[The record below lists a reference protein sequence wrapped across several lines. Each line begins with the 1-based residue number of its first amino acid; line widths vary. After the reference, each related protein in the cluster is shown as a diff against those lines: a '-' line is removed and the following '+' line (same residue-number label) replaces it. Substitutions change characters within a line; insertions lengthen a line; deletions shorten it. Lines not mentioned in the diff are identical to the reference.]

1 MPAQVSTISDQ
12 QPKYVYEEAANDWQ
26 NYDPT
31 RIDNQNGYV
40 KVVNTTRNILQSER
54 DYHQNHESNMIQ
66 ENIIYDDDI
75 ITEEYI
81 TSEDYATDGV
91 IELEVDASNY
101 ANSMTMVSRNVIG
114 S

>member
-1 MPAQVSTISDQ
+1 MSTISEQ
-12 QPKYVYEEAANDWQ
+12 QAEYVYEESNDWQ

-54 DYHQNHESNMIQ
+54 DYQNHESNMIT

-81 TSEDYATDGV
+81 TSEEYAADGV
-91 IELEVDASNY
+91 IELEVDAPNY
-101 ANSMTMVSRNVIG
+101 ANSMSMVSRNVIG